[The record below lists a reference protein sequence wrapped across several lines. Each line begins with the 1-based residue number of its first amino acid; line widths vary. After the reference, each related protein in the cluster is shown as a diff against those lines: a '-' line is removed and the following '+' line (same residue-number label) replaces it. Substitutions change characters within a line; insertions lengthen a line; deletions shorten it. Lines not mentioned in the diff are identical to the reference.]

1 MRSRRGGRRIR
12 LQEIAKLLDGQ
23 SGITN
28 DTAEC
33 KGVERVMT
41 WNRQDACAV

>member
-28 DTAEC
+28 DAAEC
-33 KGVERVMT
+33 KDVDRVMT
-41 WNRQDACAV
+41 WNRQDAGAV